1 MPAGRWPAETDGGVG
16 VNEPN
21 STIIEDWI
29 RRIQAGDKAARNE
42 LLVAVERRMKELAS
56 RMLNKY
62 PSVKQHAETGDIYQS
77 ACLRLLRA
85 LEECKPT
92 GTREFFALAAVQI
105 RRELL
110 DLARYYRT
118 PGRHFVA
125 PPDPEGSN
133 ANWEPT
139 PAPAPPA
146 DELDRWNRF
155 HAAVEKLPPEEREVV
170 GLRFYHGWPE
180 ARIAEL
186 LNVSDRTV
194 QRYWKSA
201 LGRLKAEVGEPG

>member
-1 MPAGRWPAETDGGVG
+1 MT
-16 VNEPN
+16 EPN
-21 STIIEDWI
+21 SAIIEDWV
-29 RRIQAGDKAARNE
+29 RRIQAGDLAARNE

-56 RMLNKY
+56 RMLDRY
-62 PSVKQHAETGDIYQS
+62 PRVKRYADSADVYQT

-85 LEECKPT
+85 LEEVKPT
-92 GTREFFALAAVQI
+92 GTREFFALAALQI

-125 PPDPEGSN
+125 PPAAEGSN
-133 ANWEPT
+133 EQWEP
-139 PAPAPPA
+139 PPVAPAA
-146 DELDRWNRF
+146 DELDRWGRF
-155 HAAVEKLPPEEREVV
+155 HEAVEGLPAEEREVV

-186 LNVSDRTV
+186 LNVSERSV
-194 QRYWKSA
+194 QRYWKAA
-201 LGRLKAEVGEPG
+201 LGRLKKRIAAAG